1 MNCCSV
7 IDCDGKVKARG
18 LCDKHYLR
26 AKRANELHLHDGPGR
41 GRYSPD
47 WAKTCSGVGEC
58 GKQETAR
65 GLCGVCYQVRRKDES
80 LSLLPKVNAGKFCA
94 VDACKN
100 KAQARGFC
108 GTHYDRFKKYGDP
121 LGATKKKTGGPCGTP
136 GCTGIVRA
144 KGLCFAC
151 YTRLK
156 TRGSLQYSQRHL
168 KRFEKVID
176 SNGYVRVP
184 VPLAGTKKIKRVL
197 EHRYVMEQFLGRVIR
212 KSENVHHKN
221 GDRTDNRIENLEL
234 WITCQPGGQRPLDL
248 LKWAREIL
256 KSYASEET
264 KLKKL
269 SYRNNSG

>member
-7 IDCDGKVKARG
+7 SGCGGKVKARG

-26 AKRANELHLHDGPGR
+26 AKRANELHLHEGPGR
-41 GRYSPD
+41 GRYSPQ
-47 WAKTCSGVGEC
+47 WAKTCSGVSEC

-65 GLCGVCYQVRRKDES
+65 GLCNSCYQVRRKSGD
-80 LSLLPKVNAGKFCA
+80 LPLLPNVNAGKLCA
-94 VDACKN
+94 VHGCKN
-100 KAQARGFC
+100 NAQGRGFC
-108 GTHYDRFKKYGDP
+108 STHYDRFKKYGDP
-121 LGATKKKTGGPCGTP
+121 LGTAERKTGGPCGTS

-156 TRGSLQYSQRHL
+156 ARGSLQYSERHL

-176 SNGYVRVP
+176 SSGYVRVP
-184 VPLAGTKKIKRVL
+184 VPTAGAKKIKRVL
-197 EHRYVMEQFLGRVIR
+197 EHRYVMEQFLGRAIR
-212 KSENVHHKN
+212 RSENVHHKN
-221 GDRTDNRIENLEL
+221 GNRADNRIENLEL
-234 WITCQPGGQRPLDL
+234 WTTCQPGGQRPLDL

-264 KLKKL
+264 KLKRL